1 MPGLRIMVNRNT
13 SQGNVMDEG
22 ILDEII
28 VDLLEESG
36 NDTIY
41 ARGLIDR
48 LESYGFM
55 IVPIEDPT
63 NLRYGAD
70 D

>member
-1 MPGLRIMVNRNT
+1 MVDLV
-13 SQGNVMDEG
+13 S
-22 ILDEII
+22 EII
-28 VDLLEESG
+28 EDILEYM
-36 NDTIY
+36 Y
-41 ARGLIDR
+41 ATDNTTASDFQEYLT
-48 LESYGFM
+48 ENGFM